1 MSSEKLDTLEAAVR
15 ATLEDPDL
23 TRMGDALVLRIAPEQ
38 VVETLTRLR
47 DGAQTD
53 FKQMIDLTGVH
64 YPQREKPFEV
74 VYQLLSVH
82 KNHRLRVK
90 VAVGEEETMPT
101 VTGIWSCAN
110 WFERETYEMFGV
122 LFTGHP
128 DLRRLLTDYDF
139 EGYPLRK
146 DFPLTGEYELFY
158 DEKLRRVV
166 RKPNELSREKLTRE
180 NRLYYQPDPSGSGA
194 GQ

>member
-1 MSSEKLDTLEAAVR
+1 
-15 ATLEDPDL
+15 
-23 TRMGDALVLRIAPEQ
+23 
-38 VVETLTRLR
+38 
-47 DGAQTD
+47 
-53 FKQMIDLTGVH
+53 
-64 YPQREKPFEV
+64 
-74 VYQLLSVH
+74 
-82 KNHRLRVK
+82 
-90 VAVGEEETMPT
+90 MPS

-146 DFPLTGEYELFY
+146 DFPLVGEYELFY
-158 DEKLRRVV
+158 DEKLKRVV
-166 RKPNELSREKLTRE
+166 RKPNQLTHENKTRE